1 MPVAVY
7 LAGVHGAAGVH
18 QLLEKGHE
26 YLAFILLL
34 GSLFVVTGGIVIR
47 GSLSGTPLLNTLPVQ
62 LLAYHIALLRG
73 CDVDQPRN
81 LAKSV
86 TVE

>member
-1 MPVAVY
+1 MPDPSEHVPVIAVAPEGDLELSQHLQSRADEVIFVPQVPDY
-7 LAGVHGAAGVH
+7 LQPLVAAV
-18 QLLEKGHE
+18 
-26 YLAFILLL
+26 
-34 GSLFVVTGGIVIR
+34 
-47 GSLSGTPLLNTLPVQ
+47 PLQ

-73 CDVDQPRN
+73 CDVDKPRN